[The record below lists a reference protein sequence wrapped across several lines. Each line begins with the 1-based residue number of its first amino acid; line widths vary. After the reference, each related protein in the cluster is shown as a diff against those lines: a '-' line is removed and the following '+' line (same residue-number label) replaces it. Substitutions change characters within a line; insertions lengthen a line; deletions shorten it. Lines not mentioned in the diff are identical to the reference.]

1 LFISYLFYF
10 ISSFFLFC
18 FVLSVFLLSTVVFE
32 WLGVFILLRGMASF
46 DSGEIHGLAGEI
58 RTALESD
65 QYDLG
70 GYNEVRAYDLIH
82 NAFGTPLPAPTKMI
96 KCQFVV
102 GGGKLVRSR
111 YDDDLPKWL
120 IAALREIGYTEDRS
134 AAETFDSQGTYKQQH
149 DTGQNL
155 KYLIIYPRVAC
166 ASAPA
171 AAGSTNAAEAS
182 MMDEHSPEYVALVAD
197 KATFQDMVGAKVTS
211 YAQKKKL
218 LKFLQGKYE
227 EFKKIEEKLV
237 SGAQLSSVEQHFY
250 DCNSGA
256 DEEKIVWL
264 QNEIKLMVDR
274 GELTSREKTDL
285 LRQIDTNIASI
296 QTELDEARTENKPK
310 KVEKLE
316 VKLTALQQRKTMV
329 QAISLIAADLP
340 NSADIQKLYL
350 KMFPLQA
357 LEEKSRS
364 ISLTLADLKQLE
376 LKSDLEAEIKA
387 LQTESRGWFQDEDD
401 FQERCAAVE
410 NAARV
415 KYRTK
420 SAADAKKKPTGGSSL
435 GGASKP
441 GVRAG
446 GAGTTAWSTVGVKKV
461 GGASYT
467 SAAKKSSTGASSF
480 SALGDSDDD

>member
-1 LFISYLFYF
+1 
-10 ISSFFLFC
+10 
-18 FVLSVFLLSTVVFE
+18 
-32 WLGVFILLRGMASF
+32 MAGF

-58 RTALESD
+58 RAALESD

-82 NAFGTPLPAPTKMI
+82 NAFGTPLPTPTKMI

-111 YDDDLPKWL
+111 YDEDLPKWL

-134 AAETFDSQGTYKQQH
+134 SAETFDSQGTYKQQH

-166 ASAPA
+166 ASSSA
-171 AAGSTNAAEAS
+171 AAGSTNGAEVS
-182 MMDEHSPEYVALVAD
+182 TLDEHSPEYVALVAD

-218 LKFLQGKYE
+218 LKFLQDKHE

-237 SGAQLSSVEQHFY
+237 SGQQLSSVEQHLY
-250 DCNSGA
+250 DSNSGA
-256 DEEKIVWL
+256 DEEKILWL

-274 GELTSREKTDL
+274 AELTSREKIDL
-285 LRQIDTNIASI
+285 LKQIDTNIASN
-296 QTELDEARTENKPK
+296 QTELNEARAENKPK

-316 VKLTALQQRKTMV
+316 AKLAALQQRKTVV
-329 QAISLIAADLP
+329 QAISPISLDLP

-350 KMFPLQA
+350 KIFPLQA

-364 ISLTLADLKQLE
+364 MSLTLADLKQLE
-376 LKSDLEAEIKA
+376 LKADLEAEIKA
-387 LQTESRGWFQDEDD
+387 LQTERRGWFQDEED

-410 NAARV
+410 AAAKV

-435 GGASKP
+435 GGASKA
-441 GVRAG
+441 GVRPG
-446 GAGTTAWSTVGVKKV
+446 GAGATGWSTIGVKKA
-461 GGASYT
+461 GAVSYSST
-467 SAAKKSSTGASSF
+467 AKKSSAGSSF